1 MKKVMTIIVT
11 GLVVIGLTAVGTV
24 FAKAAPGTPLAALEE
39 TEEPVVTEEPEDD
52 PIDPE
57 QVCLG
62 VIEHPD
68 LVELAALY
76 EIAYEDLLAYFCE
89 GVEVVDIQLALETAA
104 HEGIELTFA
113 DVLDLRF
120 FEGEVVMT
128 WEEIWEL
135 LEITDMEV
143 PEEEEEEEPGAVCSG
158 TQIHP
163 VLTSMAEE
171 YAVDYQTLVDYF
183 CQGLGVGEIKL
194 ALKTAAKENVLLTY
208 EELLALR
215 LSGTD
220 EDAMGWGEIWQELG
234 LIGKNKQNTEETQE
248 MQTLEYKKNNKPAVP
263 PGQAKDKPNKKDK
276 DH

>member
-1 MKKVMTIIVT
+1 MKKLLTIIIT
-11 GLVVIGLTAVGTV
+11 SLVIIGMTAVGTV
-24 FAKAAPGTPLAALEE
+24 FAKSAPGTPFALLEQA
-39 TEEPVVTEEPEDD
+39 EDD

-76 EIAYEDLLAYFCE
+76 EVAYEDLLAYFCD

-104 HEGIELTFA
+104 HEGIEFTYA
-113 DVLDLRF
+113 DILAMRF
-120 FEGEVVMT
+120 VDGEVVMT
-128 WEEIWEL
+128 WEDLWDQL
-135 LEITDMEV
+135 GITDMEV
-143 PEEEEEEEPGAVCSG
+143 PEEEEEEDEPGAVCSG

-171 YAVDYQTLVDYF
+171 YAVDYQMLVDYF

-194 ALKTAAKENVLLTY
+194 ALQTASKENVELTY
-208 EELLALR
+208 EELLAMR
-215 LSGTD
+215 LAVG
-220 EDAMGWGEIWQELG
+220 EEKMGWGKIWQELG

-276 DH
+276 NN